1 MEEKT
6 LPTDDAAIEPEFIID
21 SDSVR
26 LLPHVFCITNN
37 VVVLGKVDTESNET
51 VHLGI
56 SNPNK
61 VDVLDLVSMKF
72 NGRMVEPVEMLQ
84 AEIIKAINQGFGF
97 GKFRAD
103 EELVKKQK
111 EEEKE
116 KPEEIFSLAETARSM
131 TLDGLE
137 SVDLS
142 SEEDKPIIDMVNNL
156 LLDSLKRGATDIH
169 IENERK
175 AIHIRFKVDGMLYKI
190 PTPIHKDN
198 VEEVISRI
206 KIMSQLD
213 ISEHRAPQDGR
224 ILFRTLRGGN
234 DYDVP
239 FRISILPGPY
249 GEEVVLRVLDKSMA
263 PINLE
268 LLGFT
273 NRDLKVYRSLIKN
286 PQGMILVTGPTGAGK
301 TTTLYA
307 TLKEIS
313 TPFNKILSAE
323 DPIEYNLDGVN
334 QKQISN
340 KFGFAQ
346 MARAFLRHDPDILL
360 IGEIRDL
367 DTADIA
373 CKAAQTGH
381 LILSTIHTNDSIS
394 TISRLNSLGVGPNMI
409 ASTLLGAL
417 SQRLVRRIC
426 DDCRTEYEPEE
437 KLHTIFKDHIRV
449 EKFTK
454 GAGCNQ
460 CNHTGFQ
467 DRIGIFELFYVDDEL
482 QDMIQGEALLTELL
496 AKALIKGMMPLTMD
510 GVYKVEQGITSV
522 EELIRVI
529 PRRQIL
535 AQLQKRYEEF

>member
-1 MEEKT
+1 MEEQTMPSKEV
-6 LPTDDAAIEPEFIID
+6 ASEQGFSID

-37 VVVLGKVDTESNET
+37 VVLLGKVDTEGNDPI
-51 VHLGI
+51 HLGI
-56 SNPNK
+56 VNPTR

-72 NGRMVEPVEMLQ
+72 NGRMIEPVMMPQ
-84 AEIIKAINQGFGF
+84 AKIIKAINQGFGF

-103 EELVKKQK
+103 EDRVNEQQKK
-111 EEEKE
+111 KE
-116 KPEEIFSLAETARSM
+116 KPEKIFELAGFPKAM

-142 SEEDKPIIDMVNNL
+142 AEEDKPIIDLVNNL
-156 LLDSLKRGATDIH
+156 LLDSLRRGATDIH
-169 IENERK
+169 LENERK
-175 AIHIRFKVDGMLYKI
+175 SVQIRFKVDGMLYKV
-190 PTPIHKDN
+190 PTPVHKDN
-198 VEEVISRI
+198 VEEVISRL
-206 KIMSQLD
+206 KIMSHLD
-213 ISEHRAPQDGR
+213 ISEHRVPQDGR
-224 ILFRTLRGGN
+224 ILFRTLRGGK

-239 FRISILPGPY
+239 FRLSILPGPY
-249 GEEVVLRVLDKSMA
+249 GEEIVLRVLDKSMA

-273 NRDLKVYRSLIKN
+273 NRDLKVFRSLIKN

-360 IGEIRDL
+360 IGEIRDI

-394 TISRLNSLGVGPNMI
+394 TISRLESLGIGPNMV

-426 DDCRTEYEPEE
+426 SNCSVEYEPDE
-437 KLHTIFKDHIRV
+437 KMYKIFKDYIRTDV
-449 EKFTK
+449 FIK
-454 GAGCNQ
+454 GSGCKK

-482 QDMIQGEALLTELL
+482 QDMIQGEALLSELL

-510 GVYKVEQGITSV
+510 GIYKVEQGISTI